1 MGTTSGTSALSRRAF
16 LVGAASAATAALL
29 AACGGSN
36 TASTATPAATGAVS
50 ATGAQSTAAPT
61 PGAASAATG
70 SATTAAGS
78 APAAVTTSG
87 QKVSGSVSMWVY
99 PLLGDDQTKNE
110 SLWSG
115 IVKDFTTQ
123 NPGVKVDVQVL
134 PWTNRDDKLTTALAG
149 NKGPDVCYINEDQI
163 AQHVEAGTMTPLD
176 DYITAEER
184 SDYLQNALT
193 SATYKGKL
201 YTAPILLTSTTIVYN
216 TKLFKDAGVD
226 TYPTTWDEL
235 LQVAPKFKEKGLFAT
250 SYSGALDQSLN
261 LSYYPHLW
269 QADGN
274 VLNDDGTAAFNSAQG
289 LEALTF
295 VTKLFSEGFTD
306 KNEAITRP
314 AQGQSGLDLSKA
326 ATGLTIDN
334 SGAQLLA
341 KEWGPGILKIG
352 APLKNKKQIS
362 YGTVAGFGLFSSQ
375 KSKDA
380 SVAWIRYL
388 TSPAVAKGIIQPG
401 SYFPTKKSIGA
412 LYGGDPVLSE
422 FEKILPM
429 MRGGQLH
436 PKARQVIS
444 TLAPE
449 IQAAFLGKKSSQQ
462 ALSDGEK
469 AVNTLIK
476 QG

>member
-1 MGTTSGTSALSRRAF
+1 MSGKSSGTAAITRRAF
-16 LVGAASAATAALL
+16 LAGAASTAGAALL
-29 AACGGSN
+29 AACGGSGSS
-36 TASTATPAATGAVS
+36 STATPAATSAVS
-50 ATGAQSTAAPT
+50 ATGAAPT
-61 PGAASAATG
+61 AGSPTRAAG
-70 SATTAAGS
+70 SVTVGATTAASS
-78 APAAVTTSG
+78 APTVATSG
-87 QKVSGSVSMWVY
+87 AKVSGSVSMWVY
-99 PLLGDDQTKNE
+99 PLLGEDQSKNE

-134 PWTNRDDKLTTALAG
+134 PWANRDDKLTTALAG

-176 DYITAEER
+176 DYLSAEER
-184 SDYLQNALT
+184 NDYLQNALA

-235 LQVAPKFKEKGLFAT
+235 IQVAPKFKEKGLFAT
-250 SYSGALDQSLN
+250 SYTGALDQSLN
-261 LSYYPHLW
+261 LSYYPLLW
-269 QADGN
+269 QADGKI
-274 VLNDDGTAAFNSAQG
+274 LNDDGTAAFNSPQG
-289 LEALTF
+289 LDALTF
-295 VTKLFSEGFTD
+295 VTKLFSEGYTD

-314 AQGQSGLDLSKA
+314 AEGQSNLDLSKA

-334 SGAQLLA
+334 SGAQRLA
-341 KEWGPGILKIG
+341 KEWGTGVTKIG

-388 TSPAVAKGIIQPG
+388 TSPTVAKQIILPG

-412 LYGGDPVLSE
+412 LYGSDPILGE

-449 IQAAFLGKKSSQQ
+449 IQASFLGKKSPQQ
-462 ALSDGEK
+462 ALADGEK
-469 AVNTLIK
+469 AVNSLIK